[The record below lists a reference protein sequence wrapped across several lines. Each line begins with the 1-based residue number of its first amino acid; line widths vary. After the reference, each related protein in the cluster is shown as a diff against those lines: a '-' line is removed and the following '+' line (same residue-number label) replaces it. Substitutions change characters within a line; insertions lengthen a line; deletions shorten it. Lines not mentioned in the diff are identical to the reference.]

1 MKYYKLISDDNFI
14 GAVTSNNFVSENSRT
29 HWLLSSNE
37 EYGQFVIY
45 QNNVYRDYWMAP
57 IIDNS
62 LIDFTNV
69 KIIEILENEYDIYIE
84 AINNNQPIYDDNP
97 NIRLQTELTVPEQ
110 VDEDATVS
118 IEFIRT
124 SKTNEMSRTCNQ
136 MIEAGF
142 DIELGGKI
150 EHFSLTTQDQLN
162 LISLS
167 SMAANGME
175 AIPYHADGEICRFY
189 SNAEMQAIVARA
201 TAFKIYH
208 TTYFNALKNY
218 INSLDTIEAIAAITY
233 GVELPEAYQSDV
245 LKSLQQ

>member
-1 MKYYKLISDDNFI
+1 MDDL
-14 GAVTSNNFVSENSRT
+14 A
-29 HWLLSSNE
+29 
-37 EYGQFVIY
+37 EYIECVDQLY
-45 QNNVYRDYWMAP
+45 HATWMAP
-57 IIDNS
+57 IK
-62 LIDFTNV
+62 TNLYHYV
-69 KIIEILENEYDIYIE
+69 VAAIIEVSEEEYAILVPAIE
-84 AINNNQPIYDDNP
+84 DSPIPIEEDEEEQPIISNEDPD
-97 NIRLQTELTVPEQ
+97 ITV
-110 VDEDATVS
+110 
-118 IEFIRT
+118 EFVREAKIN
-124 SKTNEMSRTCNQ
+124 KMSQTCNQ
-136 MIEAGF
+136 VIEAGF
-142 DIELGGKI
+142 DIELSGKI

-208 TTYFNALKNY
+208 TTYYNALKNY

>member
-1 MKYYKLISDDNFI
+1 MTYYKIIVNNQIIGVATSMNCLRFQNKHLTLERTMDDL
-14 GAVTSNNFVSENSRT
+14 A
-29 HWLLSSNE
+29 
-37 EYGQFVIY
+37 EYIECVDQLY
-45 QNNVYRDYWMAP
+45 HATWMAP
-57 IIDNS
+57 IK
-62 LIDFTNV
+62 TNLYHYV
-69 KIIEILENEYDIYIE
+69 VAAIIEVSEEEYAILVPAIE
-84 AINNNQPIYDDNP
+84 DSPIPIEEDEEEQPIISNEDPD
-97 NIRLQTELTVPEQ
+97 ITV
-110 VDEDATVS
+110 
-118 IEFIRT
+118 EFVREAKIN
-124 SKTNEMSRTCNQ
+124 KMSQTCNQ
-136 MIEAGF
+136 VIEAGF
-142 DIELGGKI
+142 DIELSGKI

-208 TTYFNALKNY
+208 TTYYNALKNY